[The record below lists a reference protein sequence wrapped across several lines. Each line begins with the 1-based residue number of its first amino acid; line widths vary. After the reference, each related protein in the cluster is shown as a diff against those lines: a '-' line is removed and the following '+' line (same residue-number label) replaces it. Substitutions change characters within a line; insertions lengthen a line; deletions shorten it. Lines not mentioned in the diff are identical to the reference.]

1 MIKTVKKIKA
11 GDVLIIEGEES
22 YSMFFVRAGKLEA
35 FKDVKGV
42 ETKLGDINEKE
53 MVGEMSFFEKTP
65 RAATVKAVTDCELV
79 EFPYE
84 QFHKMLEALPDWN
97 VGLINCLIDRLRQV
111 EEKLNV

>member
-22 YSMFFVRAGKLEA
+22 YSMYYVRVGKLEA

-42 ETKLGDINEKE
+42 ETKIGDINEKE
-53 MVGEMSFFEKTP
+53 MVGEMSFFEKVP
-65 RAATVKAVTDCELV
+65 RIATVKAVTDCELV
-79 EFPYE
+79 EFPYD
-84 QFHKMLEALPDWN
+84 QFHKMLEALPDWYI
-97 VGLINCLIDRLRQV
+97 GLVNCLIDRLRQV